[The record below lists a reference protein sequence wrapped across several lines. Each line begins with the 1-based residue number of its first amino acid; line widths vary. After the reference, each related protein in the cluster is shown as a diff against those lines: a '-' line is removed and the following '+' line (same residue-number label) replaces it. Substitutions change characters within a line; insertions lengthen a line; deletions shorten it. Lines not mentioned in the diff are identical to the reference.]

1 MMSFPKFMASPLGR
15 FARAA
20 VGVALI
26 IAGATMHSTAGWV
39 LAVVG
44 LVPLA
49 AGVFD
54 WCPLGRVF
62 GSPFRGC
69 DIRKA

>member
-1 MMSFPKFMASPLGR
+1 MKSFSKVMVSPLGR
-15 FARAA
+15 FVRAA
-20 VGVALI
+20 AGVALI
-26 IAGATMHSTAGWV
+26 ILGATMHSTAGWV
-39 LAVVG
+39 LAIVG
-44 LVPLA
+44 LLPLA

-54 WCPLGRVF
+54 WCPLGRIF

>member
-1 MMSFPKFMASPLGR
+1 
-15 FARAA
+15 
-20 VGVALI
+20 
-26 IAGATMHSTAGWV
+26 MHSTAGWV
-39 LAVVG
+39 LAIVG
-44 LVPLA
+44 LLPLA

-54 WCPLGRVF
+54 WCPLGRIF